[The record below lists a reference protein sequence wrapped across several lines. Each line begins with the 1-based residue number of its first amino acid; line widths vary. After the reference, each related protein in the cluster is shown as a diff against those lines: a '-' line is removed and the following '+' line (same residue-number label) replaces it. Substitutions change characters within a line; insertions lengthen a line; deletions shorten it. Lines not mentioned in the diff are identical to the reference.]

1 MRHDRISV
9 VWPAPGFPAC
19 CAGDA
24 RVVTVIAVHC
34 GTGSEDL
41 HGWAGGWHVRHRQT
55 ARRIPLVVQQ
65 LSTPSGDQ
73 PLPEVSEFA
82 ALPEHRRLRYA
93 VIEMTAADPLGMR
106 DLRSAVFDLVSP
118 RGIERPRSVA
128 WFADGGELQLAFA
141 SDIHVATLWDEVA
154 DVIHRYAPDL
164 APRMAHPGTHL
175 RRFVEDVNDLA
186 RRGQVDAVV
195 FGGDLID
202 HVYTQPRGRA
212 GGGFDDTNLR
222 AFLDGVDRLAVPS
235 FIVPGNHDYRLYP
248 WRPRA
253 YGLRAARVP
262 AARLRALLERAGWWD
277 RWPLRWSDLDA
288 LATETAGLGSPL
300 NHHLTHVS
308 PSTNFMA
315 QIGSTRLVF
324 LDSGRDVVP
333 RWRSVHRSRYPLLV
347 RSLPGS
353 WIDPDSE
360 GLSDEQLRFLE
371 TSLSGSSG
379 AAVFCHA
386 PLLASATR
394 PIAEVL
400 SRLEAERPDSDLA
413 FERQLARCGA
423 RCGVLFHNPGPLIRL
438 LKRLRAP
445 LTWFGG
451 HVHRRGGF
459 SMDRQTGAVRDLAQ
473 PHDDIDGDCVDF
485 VQTPSLGLHGTR
497 PQDDPGYLLAVLR
510 RGRLEAHRYCGLDP
524 SA

>member
-1 MRHDRISV
+1 MSPRV

-24 RVVTVIAVHC
+24 REVTVVVAHS
-34 GTGSEDL
+34 GSSGEDL
-41 HGWAGGWHVRHRQT
+41 REWAAGWHLQGRHTKRS
-55 ARRIPLVVQQ
+55 IPLVVAQ
-65 LSTPSGDQ
+65 LKTPATA
-73 PLPEVSEFA
+73 PPPPEVSGFA
-82 ALPEHRRLRYA
+82 ALPEHRGLHYA
-93 VIEMTAADPLGMR
+93 ELGFAAAAPLGGR
-106 DLRSAVFDLVSP
+106 GRRATVFDLVSP
-118 RGIERPRSVA
+118 RGVERPRSVA
-128 WFADGGELQLAFA
+128 WFADGAELSLAFA

-154 DVIHRYAPDL
+154 DVIRRYAPDL

-175 RRFVEDVNDLA
+175 HRFVADVNDLA
-186 RRGQVDAVV
+186 SRGQVDAVV

-212 GGGFDDTNLR
+212 GGGFDETNLR
-222 AFLDGVDRLAVPS
+222 AFLAGIDGLAVAS
-235 FIVPGNHDYRLYP
+235 FVIPGNHDYRLYP

-262 AARLRALLERAGWWD
+262 SARLRALLERAGWWD

-288 LATETAGLGSPL
+288 LATEVAGLGSPL

-308 PSTNFMA
+308 PSTNFTA
-315 QIGSTRLVF
+315 QIASTRLVF
-324 LDSGRDVVP
+324 LDSGRDIVP
-333 RWRSVHRSRYPLLV
+333 RWRRVDRSRYPLLV

-360 GLSDEQLRFLE
+360 GLSDEQVRFLE
-371 TSLSGSSG
+371 TSLSGSSA

-386 PLLASATR
+386 PLLASPTR
-394 PIAEVL
+394 PVAEVI
-400 SRLEAERPDSDLA
+400 SRLDAERIDSDLA

-423 RCGVLFHNPGPLIRL
+423 RCGVLFHNPGPLVRL
-438 LKRLRAP
+438 LRRMRAP

-459 SMDRQTGAVRDLAQ
+459 SMEKQSGAVRDLAQ
-473 PHDDIDGDCVDF
+473 SEAGIDSDRVDF

-497 PQDDPGYLLAVLR
+497 PQDDPGYLLAVVR

-524 SA
+524 AS